1 MVYVKN
7 RVMDYLEAETA
18 GTPLDH
24 GELTYHVMSMCN
36 FFRKIT
42 EAGVVMLF
50 ANVLLRHG
58 RVPIPRI
65 DYGNPFA
72 PYLPAVSAAAAA
84 SPAASPAA
92 AATSAHNGG
101 SYRKATSKKRD
112 YHDVTIDEI
121 EMFVSYLGD
130 NTKIPE
136 EDGLTKPIRDILDNL
151 VKNIIGAMHIPSISK
166 LKTLSVRLHTSPS
179 SKKIIVGKPHRNPA
193 IRHNKSTNTKRRRA
207 PATTRR
213 NTTRKDPRPL
223 IPA

>member
-1 MVYVKN
+1 
-7 RVMDYLEAETA
+7 
-18 GTPLDH
+18 
-24 GELTYHVMSMCN
+24 MCN

-72 PYLPAVSAAAAA
+72 LVAAAAAAA

-101 SYRKATSKKRD
+101 SYRKVTHKKRD

-136 EDGLTKPIRDILDNL
+136 EDGLTQPIRGILDNL
-151 VKNIIGAMHIPSISK
+151 VKNIIGAMHIPSISE

-179 SKKIIVGKPHRNPA
+179 SKKIIVGKPHRAPA
-193 IRHNKSTNTKRRRA
+193 IRNNNSVATRRKRA
-207 PATTRR
+207 PTTTRR
-213 NTTRKDPRPL
+213 NTTRKHTHGSIKSL